1 MSPYLGQEIVPI
13 TADQRQQIID
23 SMNDVNTLII
33 ELEGQQYA
41 SAPELA
47 AAALKILNDNEPIVE
62 VLNGRL
68 LDSPPWGVTKVQ
80 IDAWDAWARAAETLE
95 DIVTAENAAPE
106 DKIQEMILEKEE
118 ASGAPTW
125 LWIAGTVGAVIIGWQ
140 VLAEMRGE

>member
-1 MSPYLGQEIVPI
+1 MNSYLGQEIVRI
-13 TADQRQQIID
+13 TAAQRQQILD

-68 LDSPPWGVTKVQ
+68 LDSPPWGVTRVQ
-80 IDAWDAWARAAETLE
+80 IDAWDAWARAASTLT
-95 DIVTAENAAPE
+95 DIVTAENSAPE
-106 DKIQEMILEKEE
+106 EKIQEMILEKEE

-125 LWIAGTVGAVIIGWQ
+125 LWIAGGIGAVVITWNVIS
-140 VLAEMRGE
+140 EMKG